1 MYYRYIYIYNN
12 PIYVYVQIKQNKKSS
27 SAENIKKI
35 HCTYVAYI
43 NQKTK
48 SFVSFFETL
57 PQKSNSKKPFHEKNT
72 IIVWSPNTPP
82 KNETP
87 YPQNQKKSKYPYKQT
102 SHWSECYIIEKIRIV
117 FEKTKILYSLNS
129 RLLNETTPL
138 TQFDGKN
145 WHNIHTTRI
154 LHIT

>member
-48 SFVSFFETL
+48 IKIFRFFFRDTPSKIKFQKTL
-57 PQKSNSKKPFHEKNT
+57 S
-72 IIVWSPNTPP
+72 
-82 KNETP
+82 
-87 YPQNQKKSKYPYKQT
+87 
-102 SHWSECYIIEKIRIV
+102 
-117 FEKTKILYSLNS
+117 
-129 RLLNETTPL
+129 
-138 TQFDGKN
+138 
-145 WHNIHTTRI
+145 
-154 LHIT
+154 

>member
-43 NQKTK
+43 NQKQKSK

-57 PQKSNSKKPFHEKNT
+57 PQKSNSKKPFHEK
-72 IIVWSPNTPP
+72 ILSLSDPQTPS
-82 KNETP
+82 
-87 YPQNQKKSKYPYKQT
+87 QK
-102 SHWSECYIIEKIRIV
+102 
-117 FEKTKILYSLNS
+117 
-129 RLLNETTPL
+129 
-138 TQFDGKN
+138 
-145 WHNIHTTRI
+145 
-154 LHIT
+154 